1 MTDQVVWSGDTRTE
15 VSKLVIS
22 TNELTSKVI
31 TLLNAISGNFDGL
44 VGQLEEATSAVNG
57 GVADLSNI
65 KADIESSIRRAQEDM
80 GNIYKSFLTDSTDI
94 KSTLS
99 GLSTDAEEVKLILV
113 TLDNTSKVLSDKYA
127 KLNSTAEEV
136 GTYVLLYKNQASTI
150 QESILGLE
158 ARAATISANL
168 DRVSEMAQLNTES
181 SEEFMQQLSTMKV
194 DVYNLSASVSEY
206 TDLAKE
212 LVDSYSR
219 LTQVATEA
227 STTAT
232 AAYNDAVNAMD
243 KVIVL
248 ADQYDGLNAV
258 ASQIKTLIGEYNS
271 IAADLTSQLSS
282 MSGEVTN
289 TRSVIDEFSDFVSS
303 SVTTLNSDI
312 STLTSK
318 IATLTLRVEDL
329 VVKID
334 GASETIYSI
343 KSMVD
348 VQLQDA
354 LTVINNATLVAENVA
369 TKAASADTSIEECL
383 GILGVAKTDT
393 DLIFSNLTAYKDEVG
408 QIYSETMAHISS
420 VESSLV
426 VLDFKATTI
435 TEQLNSALDVT
446 TAISSH
452 VDDVKTHV
460 DEVASTIETVYL
472 KKVDQAVDSALL
484 SGKAID
490 YFLHDDNSE
499 TKLST
504 SPTIQ
509 QMQTAIGNINDV
521 IQSDTGTLDTLQEI
535 VDFIKL
541 NKATLDSLNIGN
553 IAGLQTALDGKL
565 ATDANAV
572 SASKWEVARKITLGG
587 ALSGFVDLDGSA
599 DATLNATIVDIA
611 AVPSLVDALAA
622 KLDKTGVAAD
632 STMFDGIEASRF
644 FFGDD
649 ASNVK
654 AILASGMDE
663 LTQSGF
669 YKTTDTNMS
678 IIHMQRDADNAMRI
692 WWDPDLNCLY
702 YKYKADGNWTSTNFR
717 ILSQDSRLDFNKL
730 DNVPVFAPDVHT
742 HLWADIADKPT
753 VFAPDVHTHLWADIT
768 DKPTT
773 FTPGVHSHYWDDIL
787 SKPTTFLAAPHDHYS
802 VVSEGLLAEVSGTE
816 SITYPGVSM
825 VEAKASNKYVVGT
838 KEGTV
843 LNLKGDAQSQL
854 MVSGNSG
861 AKPSLLIRSKGYGVD
876 EIWSEWAKVFSS
888 QDAPTWSD
896 IASKPTTLAGFG
908 ITDGAPLSHVGAGG
922 TAHSEASTSVAG
934 FMSAADKTKLDGVA
948 NNANNYVHPTGNGNL
963 HVPSNSGITQ
973 GACLASGSTAGA
985 LTWVS
990 SIWRSYGVTQIAKTT
1005 NNSNLYVNQYT
1016 KFLTV
1021 TITNRYQDYTTE
1033 LTAMSG
1039 GSGTANNQNS
1049 RLNIRVKQQT
1059 DFGTDPFIEVF
1070 QTQLTPVDRQRY
1082 FYSIVQNTPTTIV
1095 DFYVMNVESWNHIGL
1110 FIQNDLQNGGSV
1122 NYLSNQAYTATLP
1135 ANAVE
1140 FSKNRILTEGYHPL
1154 ADALT
1159 TARTLTWTGDATG
1172 AMTFNGSANVSS
1184 ALTLAA
1190 TGVTAGTYR
1199 LVTVDAK
1206 GRVTWGTNPTTLA
1219 GYGITDAAP
1228 SSHVGATDTAHG
1240 VATTS
1245 VAGFMSAA
1253 DKTKLD
1259 GIVSSGNVN
1268 TASSTNVPNIGSI
1281 AFVSRTISANNTV
1294 PTINYG
1300 DWVAGSAFKVASING
1315 GSATQA
1321 CTGTWKALSY
1331 FVGVGGNSSEVI
1343 QYGLAI
1349 RVA

>member
-80 GNIYKSFLTDSTDI
+80 GNIYKSFLTDSTNI

-206 TDLAKE
+206 TDLAKA
-212 LVDSYSR
+212 LVDSYAS
-219 LTQVATEA
+219 LTQVASEA

-243 KVIVL
+243 RVISL
-248 ADQYDGLNAV
+248 SDQYDGLNSTV
-258 ASQIKTLIGEYNS
+258 SNIKTLVGEYNS

-354 LTVINNATLVAENVA
+354 LTIINNANIAASYIEGVVA
-369 TKAASADTSIEECL
+369 TNKTTVEDCL
-383 GILGVAKTDT
+383 AVLGVAKTDT
-393 DLIFSNLTAYKDEVG
+393 NLVLDNMTAYKAEVE
-408 QIYSETMAHISS
+408 QLYSDTMGHLST
-420 VESSLV
+420 VESNLA
-426 VLDFKATTI
+426 VLDGKTATV
-435 TEQLNSALDVT
+435 TEQLNSSLST
-446 TAISSH
+446 LTSISEH
-452 VDDVKTHV
+452 VDGVSAHV
-460 DEVASTIETVYL
+460 DEIASTVETTYL

-599 DATLNATIVDIA
+599 DATLNATIVDMA

-632 STMFDGIEASRF
+632 STMFDGIAASRF

-730 DNVPVFAPDVHT
+730 DNVP
-742 HLWADIADKPT
+742 

-963 HVPSNSGITQ
+963 HVPSNSGISQ
-973 GACLASGSTAGA
+973 GACLASGSTAGV

-990 SIWRSYGVTQIAKTT
+990 SIWRSYGITQIAKTT
-1005 NNSNLYVNQYT
+1005 NNTNLYVNQYT

-1140 FSKNRILTEGYHPL
+1140 FSKNRLLTESYHPL

-1159 TARTLTWTGDATG
+1159 TARTLTWNGDVTG
-1172 AMTFNGSANVSS
+1172 AMTFNGSANVTS

-1190 TGVTAGTYR
+1190 TGVTAGNYKS
-1199 LVTVDAK
+1199 VTVDAK
-1206 GRVTWGTNPTTLA
+1206 GRVLSGSNPTTLA
-1219 GYGITDAAP
+1219 EYGITDAAP
-1228 SSHVGATDTAHG
+1228 SSHVGATGTAHG

-1259 GIVSSGNVN
+1259 GIVSGGNVN

-1331 FVGVGGNSSEVI
+1331 FVGVGGNNSEVI